1 MKKAYLIPI
10 FILLVILT
18 SSLLIGSVISSKT
31 QHWKAQLH
39 AADQL
44 AIAEDW
50 SGAMDALSSSYSDW
64 ASHQVWLR
72 ITIRHDIADDAE
84 AMYHRAM
91 AFALTQE
98 TREFRAEIADLLTQ
112 LHLLSEAEQLSIQN
126 IL

>member
-31 QHWKAQLH
+31 QHWKVQLH

-50 SGAMDALSSSYSDW
+50 SAAMDALTSSYSDW

-91 AFALTQE
+91 TFALTQE